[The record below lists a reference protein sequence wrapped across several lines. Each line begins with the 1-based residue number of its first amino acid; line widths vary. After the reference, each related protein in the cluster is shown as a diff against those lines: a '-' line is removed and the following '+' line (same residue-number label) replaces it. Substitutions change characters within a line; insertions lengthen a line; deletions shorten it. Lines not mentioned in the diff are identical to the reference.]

1 MDKLR
6 LYAVQKD
13 KTVTAIIEDLLDTL
27 PELNA
32 DSVTAPSC
40 ASHSSHT

>member
-6 LYAVQKD
+6 LYAAQKD

-27 PELNA
+27 PEL
-32 DSVTAPSC
+32 SVERVSAPEG
-40 ASHSSHT
+40 ATHS